1 MAGGQAMIR
10 KLISTL
16 ALIVAPLPA
25 AAQPVAVRL
34 VWDGNDSIGGVLVNR
49 VRGLIAASA
58 DKREVVQAEPG
69 LAVIVQTIDPAVELA
84 LQTSRRPEFTIYSLV
99 INVRA
104 ANGAPDVFGSAAL
117 GYCAFV
123 DLAACSR
130 EIVDAIDE
138 EIGKRGLR

>member
-1 MAGGQAMIR
+1 MGRGFAFA
-10 KLISTL
+10 L
-16 ALIVAPLPA
+16 ALLAAPLPA
-25 AAQPVAVRL
+25 AAKPVAVRL
-34 VWDGNDSIGGVLVNR
+34 VWDGNDSIGGVLINR
-49 VRGLIAASA
+49 VRGLIAASG

-69 LAVIVQTIDPAVELA
+69 LAVIVQTIDPAVELD
-84 LQTSRRPEFTIYSLV
+84 LRTSRRSEFTIYSLV

>member
-1 MAGGQAMIR
+1 MAGGQAMIGR
-10 KLISTL
+10 LCLTL
-16 ALIVAPLPA
+16 ALVAAPLPA

-34 VWDGNDSIGGVLVNR
+34 IWDGNDSIGGVLVNR
-49 VRGLIAASA
+49 VRGLIAASG
-58 DKREVVQAEPG
+58 DKREVIQAAPG
-69 LAVIVQTIDPAVELA
+69 LAVIVQTIDPAVELDLGRA
-84 LQTSRRPEFTIYSLV
+84 RRPEFTVYSLV

-104 ANGAPDVFGSAAL
+104 DGTPDVFGSAAL

-123 DLAACSR
+123 DVAACSR